1 MLALETLYRSM
12 GFRFATVCMKDVQ
25 RNQYRARVALGENNV
40 ERQARFVFSAE
51 SARDVFH
58 LAMEN
63 DADLVISDA
72 TDKKISE
79 LIPAWHRAL
88 LPDTASFILLPLI
101 VQKKPFGFFY
111 ADRTQLAPE
120 GVPPDETALIKTL
133 KGQVLAAL
141 QSR

>member
-1 MLALETLYRSM
+1 
-12 GFRFATVCMKDVQ
+12 
-25 RNQYRARVALGENNV
+25 VALGEYNV

-63 DADLVISDA
+63 DVDLVISDA
-72 TDKKISE
+72 TDKKIIE